1 MKRILNILFPATG
14 IVLMVFLSA
23 LLMPGTM
30 AKLAPSGAEISNW
43 WLLLFAV
50 AIFAL
55 FLAIDLSNRVKVYA
69 DYKHSSEGEEF
80 WTQSFPMARLRVMRT
95 YLMFTLIAAM
105 TVLVLVFWI
114 GGKDAV
120 NPGEQAA
127 WIWWA
132 IKILSIVIGF
142 GVIFMFNAVTA
153 LNQGERLI
161 LGSAEKAPDMQRKAA
176 FWGRIFQIKPTS
188 TDKDTDL
195 GEDFDGISELDNPPP
210 PWFMYLFYATVVFA
224 VIYFVRFLASPENP
238 LRQQTEYVAEM
249 KKAEAARKLMLAN
262 AAENVDE
269 TSAKLV
275 TDAARLAPMREV
287 FTKRCM
293 VCHGQ
298 KAEGLIGP
306 NLTDEYW
313 VYGADVKNLFK
324 VIKNGTTN
332 GMQAFN
338 TVLKPSEIETMA
350 SYVLSLQ
357 GTNAG
362 NPAAKA
368 PQGEKAVAPAQSDSS
383 EVAPAP
389 AP

>member
-1 MKRILNILFPATG
+1 M
-14 IVLMVFLSA
+14 
-23 LLMPGTM
+23 
-30 AKLAPSGAEISNW
+30 
-43 WLLLFAV
+43 
-50 AIFAL
+50 
-55 FLAIDLSNRVKVYA
+55 
-69 DYKHSSEGEEF
+69 
-80 WTQSFPMARLRVMRT
+80 RVMRT
-95 YLMFTLIAAM
+95 YLMLTLIAAM
-105 TVLVLVFWI
+105 AVLVLVFWI

-120 NPGEQAA
+120 KPGEQAA

-132 IKILSIVIGF
+132 IKILSLVIGF

-161 LGSAEKAPDMQRKAA
+161 LGSAEKAPDTERRAA

-195 GEDFDGISELDNPPP
+195 GEDFDGITELDNPPP
-210 PWFMYLFYATVVFA
+210 PWFMYMFYTTVLVA
-224 VIYFVRFLASPENP
+224 IIYFVRFLATPENP
-238 LRQQTEYVAEM
+238 LRQETEYVAEM
-249 KKAEAARKLMLAN
+249 KQAEAARKLMLAN

-269 TSAKLV
+269 TTAKLV
-275 TDAARLAPMREV
+275 TDAARLAPMKDV
-287 FTKRCM
+287 FTKRCV

-306 NLTDEYW
+306 NLTDEFW

-368 PQGEKAVAPAQSDSS
+368 PQGEKAGAPAQTDSTAT
-383 EVAPAP
+383 APAP

>member
-30 AKLAPSGAEISNW
+30 EKLAPSGGEISNW

-80 WTQSFPMARLRVMRT
+80 WNKSFPMARMRVMRT
-95 YLMFTLIAAM
+95 YLMLTLIAAM

-120 NPGEQAA
+120 KPGEQAA

-161 LGSAEKAPDMQRKAA
+161 LGSAEKAPDIQRKAA

-210 PWFMYLFYATVVFA
+210 PWFMYMFYTTILVAI
-224 VIYFVRFLASPENP
+224 IYFVRFLASPETP
-238 LRQQTEYVAEM
+238 LRQETEYVAEM
-249 KKAEAARKLMLAN
+249 KQAEAARKLMLAN

-275 TDAARLAPMREV
+275 TDAARLAPMKEV
-287 FTKRCM
+287 FTKRCV

-324 VIKNGTTN
+324 IIKNGTTN

-368 PQGEKAVAPAQSDSS
+368 PQGEKTAAPAQSDSS
-383 EVAPAP
+383 AVAPAP